1 MQTCAQ
7 LDVVRR
13 MARALTLGGTQHS
26 RPRDVTHERMCTR
39 HLKRTTKNMQE
50 HAQVRNKFAF
60 NVKNRPARTYSFSL
74 LGIFSSV
81 SRRGKKLS
89 RDV

>member
-1 MQTCAQ
+1 
-7 LDVVRR
+7 
-13 MARALTLGGTQHS
+13 
-26 RPRDVTHERMCTR
+26 
-39 HLKRTTKNMQE
+39 
-50 HAQVRNKFAF
+50 VRNKFAF